1 MRGHGS
7 VGPGARL
14 RGDVIEA
21 LLVCGSLRARWSGRL
36 PDVPALRRLHAKLAR
51 RHAQLVEQLRA
62 MVGVANAPE
71 VARDPVNQAMI
82 RHWCD
87 AMRDANPVYTDPD
100 FAAKSIHG
108 GIVAPP
114 AMLNA
119 WTMPG
124 LPGRRGNDPSMNP
137 MRALDAAGF
146 TSVIATNSEHEY
158 VRYLRLGDHVRGT
171 PELVD
176 VSEEKQTALGLG
188 PLRDVADDLSHADG
202 EEVGRMF
209 FRLLKFRPGTGAP
222 RRRRPWALRRRRHA
236 ARAPPRPPRRE
247 TTLRFAEVREGEALA
262 PCAVPI
268 TTTLIVAAAL
278 ASRDYQDVHHD
289 RDAAIRRGTPDIFMN
304 ILTSSGLV
312 ARYVTDWAGPEAIL
326 DGAAHPARR
335 AELPGRHDAARGAR
349 GEGRRRA
356 RRAGD
361 PRRNRLGDH
370 VTGTVELR
378 LA

>member
-1 MRGHGS
+1 MATDAS
-7 VGPGARL
+7 
-14 RGDVIEA
+14 
-21 LLVCGSLRARWSGRL
+21 LLER
-36 PDVPALRRLHAKLAR
+36 
-51 RHAQLVEQLRA
+51 LRA
-62 MVGVANAPE
+62 MVGVANAPD

-87 AMRDANPVYTDPD
+87 AMTDANPVYTDPD
-100 FAAKSIHG
+100 FAAQSVHG

-124 LPGRRGNDPSMNP
+124 LPGRRGDDRSMNP

-158 VRYLRLGDHVRGT
+158 LRYLRLGDHLHGT

-176 VSEEKQTALGLG
+176 VSEQKQTALGLG
-188 PLRDVADDLSHADG
+188 HFVTSRTTYRTQSG

-209 FRLLKFRPGTGAP
+209 FRLLKFRPGT
-222 RRRRPWALRRRRHA
+222 
-236 ARAPPRPPRRE
+236 ARAAAGATPKPADAPVLARPPRRE
-247 TTLRFAEVREGEALA
+247 TTLRSAEVREGDALA

-268 TTTLIVAAAL
+268 TTTLIVAAAI

-312 ARYVTDWAGPEAIL
+312 ARYVTDWAGPEALLTALRIRL
-326 DGAAHPARR
+326 GAPNY
-335 AELPGRHDAARGAR
+335 PGDTMVL
-349 GEGRRRA
+349 EGRVAKADGGRVEVAIR
-356 RRAGD
+356 GS
-361 PRRNRLGDH
+361 NRLGDH
-370 VTGTVELR
+370 VTGTVGLR